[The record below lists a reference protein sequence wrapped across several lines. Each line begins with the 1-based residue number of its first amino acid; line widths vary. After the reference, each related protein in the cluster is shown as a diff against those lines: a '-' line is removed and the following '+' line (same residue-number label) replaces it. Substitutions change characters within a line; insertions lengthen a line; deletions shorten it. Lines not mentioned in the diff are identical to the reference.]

1 MGYFAHRKKNMSTID
16 LAKRLAAKEDSITM
30 YPNPRMTRL
39 VNLTPHEVVIHHY
52 SDVTT
57 VAPSGSVARVAQ
69 ETWAVRT
76 AWDAMSST
84 QCIPIV
90 RSEYGPVEGLPEPVE
105 DTIYIV
111 SSMVRT
117 ALPTRTDIASPAI
130 LVRDVEGKII
140 GCKALEINEKSK

>member
-1 MGYFAHRKKNMSTID
+1 MSNID
-16 LAKRLAAKEDSITM
+16 LVKRLAAKEDSITM

-52 SDVTT
+52 HYTT
-57 VAPSGSVARVAQ
+57 RVAPSGIVARVAQ
-69 ETWAVRT
+69 KTCAIQT
-76 AWDAMSST
+76 AWDAVSHT

-90 RSEYGPVEGLPEPVE
+90 RSEYGAVEGLPAPVE

-111 SSMVRT
+111 SGMVRA
-117 ALPTRTDIASPAI
+117 ALPTRTDIASPAN

-140 GCKALEINEKSK
+140 GCKALEINDNSK

>member
-1 MGYFAHRKKNMSTID
+1 MSNID

-30 YPNPRMTRL
+30 YPAARMTRL

-52 SDVTT
+52 GYVTNYRYVTT
-57 VAPSGSVARVAQ
+57 IAPSGVVARVAQ

-76 AWDAMSST
+76 AWDAASQT
-84 QCIPIV
+84 QCIPLV

-111 SSMVRT
+111 SSMVRL
-117 ALPTRTDIASPAI
+117 AMPTRSDIASPAD
-130 LVRDVEGKII
+130 LVRDETGKII
-140 GCKALEINEKSK
+140 GCKGLEINDTPK

>member
-1 MGYFAHRKKNMSTID
+1 MSNID

-30 YPNPRMTRL
+30 YPCPRMTRL
-39 VNLTPHEVVIHHY
+39 VNLTPHEVVIHHHY
-52 SDVTT
+52 VTTYVTTDVTI
-57 VAPSGSVARVAQ
+57 VAPSGVVARVTQ
-69 ETWAVRT
+69 KTWAVRT
-76 AWDAMSST
+76 AWDDASRT

-117 ALPTRTDIASPAI
+117 ALPGRLDIASPAN
-130 LVRDVEGKII
+130 LVRDEAGKII
-140 GCKALEINEKSK
+140 GCKGLEINT